1 MRYLSRQG
9 IALQGHD
16 ENDNFTQLLRLL
28 GTKDENI
35 LKHLD
40 DSIGHKYTHHDFQ
53 NEILHIMAS
62 QVLRS
67 KLANIRKCQFFSMIL
82 NEYMY
87 VSNVEQ
93 LSFCLRTG
101 DEKLDVREYF
111 LGFYE
116 LDNIRSSTIVNAV
129 KDILHRFNL
138 NLEDCRGQ
146 TYDGASNMLG
156 QHSGVA
162 TQILAEEP
170 KAVVT
175 HCHGHSLSLSVKS
188 LTRDCD
194 ILKDT
199 MSTAGEI
206 CILVFSKT
214 GENIGKD
221 C

>member
-1 MRYLSRQG
+1 
-9 IALQGHD
+9 
-16 ENDNFTQLLRLL
+16 
-28 GTKDENI
+28 
-35 LKHLD
+35 
-40 DSIGHKYTHHDFQ
+40 
-53 NEILHIMAS
+53 MAS
-62 QVLRS
+62 QICRS
-67 KLANIRKCQFFSMIL
+67 KLANILKCQFFSMTL
-82 NEYMY
+82 NEYMD
-87 VSNVEQ
+87 VNNVEQ
-93 LSFCLRTG
+93 LSFCLRTV
-101 DEKLDVREYF
+101 DEKLNVREYF

-146 TYDGASNMLG
+146 AYDGASNMLR
-156 QHSGVA
+156 QYSGVVN
-162 TQILAEEP
+162 QILAEEP

-188 LTRDCD
+188 LTSNCD

-214 GENIGKD
+214 GENIRKD